1 MDLEKFYLWSSI
13 ASFFVAIF
21 IIIQLFLP
29 NRPPEPPIPAT
40 QVIAHRG
47 YWLKAEGLQ
56 NSLQSLH
63 EAMKIGIY
71 GSEFDVHM
79 TADSQLIVFH
89 DNMLDTIEDIRKANY
104 ENIHVHGL
112 FNDLFIPT
120 LADYFELGSIRANT
134 KLVLDVKS
142 DLTPERETAMVTK
155 ILELVAEKK
164 VQNLVEYTSFSHH
177 VCCEILR
184 LNPSA
189 KVAYMGGDITPAQA
203 KEYGFTGICY
213 HFSTFD
219 EHPEW
224 VQEAQDLGLTVNAWT
239 VNREEEMV
247 NAINLGVDFIT
258 TDFPEWV
265 KSDVEKYGKP
275 KKSK

>member
-120 LADYFELGSIRANT
+120 LADYFELGNAVYALWCIRPDCIDTELQSGGLLAEEQT
-134 KLVLDVKS
+134 AS
-142 DLTPERETAMVTK
+142 DR
-155 ILELVAEKK
+155 
-164 VQNLVEYTSFSHH
+164 QY
-177 VCCEILR
+177 
-184 LNPSA
+184 
-189 KVAYMGGDITPAQA
+189 
-203 KEYGFTGICY
+203 
-213 HFSTFD
+213 
-219 EHPEW
+219 
-224 VQEAQDLGLTVNAWT
+224 
-239 VNREEEMV
+239 
-247 NAINLGVDFIT
+247 
-258 TDFPEWV
+258 
-265 KSDVEKYGKP
+265 
-275 KKSK
+275 